1 MQNKHYFFF
10 PFLES
15 QRTGWAKF
23 PTFTENLFWGLPL
36 ALPRKLAP
44 LKKLAPIGTLSSL
57 ETLASLLPWILNS
70 KQRYILKA
78 KKFAEPELQSQNHQ
92 NPEKCKKCVLFPSVP
107 VVVQRQAG
115 RRDGAQTANWELVT
129 SQDKIWDRLPLEYRL
144 VRTTVH

>member
-1 MQNKHYFFF
+1 MGSF
-10 PFLES
+10 P
-15 QRTGWAKF
+15 QRETPFDYPF
-23 PTFTENLFWGLPL
+23 PWKLAPLKNLVLLGTL